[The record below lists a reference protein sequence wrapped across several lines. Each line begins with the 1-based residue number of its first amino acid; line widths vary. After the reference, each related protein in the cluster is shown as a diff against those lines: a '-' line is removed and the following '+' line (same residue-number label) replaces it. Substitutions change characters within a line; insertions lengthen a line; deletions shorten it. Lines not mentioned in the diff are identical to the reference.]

1 MLGCRASRFRWPAN
15 ETCHG
20 YLSSFDPF
28 SAGVTDSG
36 PGYMYPDD
44 QAERLCCS
52 TSRIVMHEQ

>member
-1 MLGCRASRFRWPAN
+1 MLGCRASRFRWPAMK
-15 ETCHG
+15 TCHV

-44 QAERLCCS
+44 QTERSC
-52 TSRIVMHEQ
+52 